1 MDNVAIK
8 DVDHHRH
15 LGITFSSD
23 LNGHNHITEIT
34 AKAWQRLNIL
44 RAFKFKFDRKSLERM
59 YMSFIRPTLEYS
71 GVVWDSCTYQ
81 DKKLIEAIQI
91 EAMRIVTGATK
102 VCSIGKLYSD
112 TGWETLEARR
122 EKQKLIIFFKMMH
135 GLCPGYLN
143 QLVPDSVQNRSQ
155 YLLRNAD
162 NISTIHTNSVL
173 YYNSFLPSAVR
184 TWNNLSSDIR
194 SSTSL
199 NEFKRKLSEH
209 MIKPSNY
216 FNYGKRV
223 VQIHHARL
231 RLECSAL
238 KQHLFKKNLVESS
251 LCTCGIP
258 ETSKHFLFDCQNY
271 LQERT
276 RTLSEFLHL
285 PVKSLLF
292 GDLRWSEDENIRVF
306 EAVHKY
312 ITFTGR
318 FDSR

>member
-1 MDNVAIK
+1 MDK
-8 DVDHHRH
+8 R
-15 LGITFSSD
+15 S
-23 LNGHNHITEIT
+23 
-34 AKAWQRLNIL
+34 
-44 RAFKFKFDRKSLERM
+44 
-59 YMSFIRPTLEYS
+59 
-71 GVVWDSCTYQ
+71 
-81 DKKLIEAIQI
+81 
-91 EAMRIVTGATK
+91 ATK
-102 VCSIGKLYSD
+102 VCSIGKLYND

-122 EKQKLIIFFKMMH
+122 EKQKLIIFYKMMH

-184 TWNNLSSDIR
+184 TWNNLSSGIR

-209 MIKPSNY
+209 MIKPPNY

-223 VQIHHARL
+223 VQNHARL
-231 RLECSAL
+231 RLECSFL
-238 KQHLFKKNLVESS
+238 QQHLFKKNLVESS
-251 LCTCGIP
+251 LCICGIP
-258 ETSKHFLFDCQNY
+258 ETSKNFLFDCENY

-285 PVKSLLF
+285 PVKSCFSATSDGQKTKTYECLKLF
-292 GDLRWSEDENIRVF
+292 INI
-306 EAVHKY
+306 
-312 ITFTGR
+312 
-318 FDSR
+318 

>member
-1 MDNVAIK
+1 MGNFRSAP
-8 DVDHHRH
+8 
-15 LGITFSSD
+15 
-23 LNGHNHITEIT
+23 
-34 AKAWQRLNIL
+34 
-44 RAFKFKFDRKSLERM
+44 RK
-59 YMSFIRPTLEYS
+59 
-71 GVVWDSCTYQ
+71 
-81 DKKLIEAIQI
+81 K
-91 EAMRIVTGATK
+91 
-102 VCSIGKLYSD
+102 
-112 TGWETLEARR
+112 
-122 EKQKLIIFFKMMH
+122 KLIIFLKMMH

-143 QLVPDSVQNRSQ
+143 QLVPDLVQNRSQ

-162 NISTIHTNSVL
+162 NISTIHTNSIL

-199 NEFKRKLSEH
+199 NEFKRNLSEH
-209 MIKPSNY
+209 MIKPPNY

-223 VQIHHARL
+223 VQLQHARL

-258 ETSKHFLFDCQNY
+258 ETSKHFLFDCKNY

-276 RTLSEFLHL
+276 RTLSELLHL

-306 EAVHKY
+306 EAIHKY
-312 ITFTGR
+312 ITLTGR